1 MRVELIQKE
10 KLAKGAI
17 TLGGLLVMGGIYTL
31 FEIRDETIKDKDV
44 KIKWL
49 QDNVNDIYNR
59 LNRLPYECVKHQEE
73 PF

>member
-31 FEIRDETIKDKDV
+31 FEIRDETIKDNDM

-59 LNRLPYECVKHQEE
+59 LNKLTYKCGKDQEE

>member
-17 TLGGLLVMGGIYTL
+17 TLGGLLIMGGIYTL
-31 FEIRDETIKDKDV
+31 FEIRDETIKDADM
-44 KIKWL
+44 KIKWIN
-49 QDNVNDIYNR
+49 DNINDIYDR
-59 LNRLPYECVKHQEE
+59 LNKLAYKCGKDQED

>member
-31 FEIRDETIKDKDV
+31 FEIRDETIKDNDM

-59 LNRLPYECVKHQEE
+59 LNRLTYKCGKDQEE

>member
-1 MRVELIQKE
+1 MRLELIQKE

-31 FEIRDETIKDKDV
+31 FEIRDETIKDNDM

-59 LNRLPYECVKHQEE
+59 LNKLTYKCGKDQEE